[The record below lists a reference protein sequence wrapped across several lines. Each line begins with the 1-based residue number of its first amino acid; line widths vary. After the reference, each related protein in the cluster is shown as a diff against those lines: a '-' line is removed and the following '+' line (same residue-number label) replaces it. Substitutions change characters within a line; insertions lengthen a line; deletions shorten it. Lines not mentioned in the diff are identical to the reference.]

1 MVSFFLCL
9 VLSWV
14 RLSCLARPATLVNVT
29 IGELFFM
36 GESLTQ
42 SKH

>member
-1 MVSFFLCL
+1 MVSFFPSLG
-9 VLSWV
+9 LSWV
-14 RLSCLARPATLVNVT
+14 RLSWLARPATLVNVT

-36 GESLTQ
+36 GEPLTQ